1 MKTYVD
7 DANQNSVE
15 ASLVRD
21 GAAQYLSTAGN
32 PNLPVGA
39 ILLEKD
45 NPDSPRLQVTTASAP
60 STGGLWLTSVELLMQ
75 EFCVKYSF
83 ITFTHSTI
91 AGSMNQEA
99 ATKAEAIS
107 KTREWLA
114 LIYQPVE
121 IDYVTV

>member
-1 MKTYVD
+1 MKTYID
-7 DANQNSVE
+7 DATQNSID
-15 ASLVRD
+15 ASLVQE
-21 GAAQYLSTAGN
+21 GSVQYLSTTGN

-45 NPDSPRLQVTTASAP
+45 NPDSPRLQVTAASTQ
-60 STGGLWLTSVELLMQ
+60 STGGSWLTPVELLMQ
-75 EFCVKYSF
+75 KFCVKYSF

-91 AGSMNQEA
+91 AGSLNQEA

-114 LIYQPVE
+114 LVYQPVE